1 MTAVNDTVLR
11 FGDVVYAIDTTP
23 KALRNWLQ
31 RGQVKLAS
39 PKPEEGWR
47 EFSYVDVA
55 ILALTRSIVDFGV
68 QVEEASNL
76 AHTILTYMQ
85 GEAWTTLKNVPPTAI
100 SIFWVNKAV
109 LIARDGETWNLMIWN
124 RWEEFPEDFPPAIII
139 IPEHTLRAA
148 LTRAMEIAGENEHAS
163 KE

>member
-39 PKPEEGWR
+39 PKPDEGWR

-68 QVEEASNL
+68 QVEDASNL
-76 AHTILTYMQ
+76 AHTILTHMQ
-85 GEAWTTLKNVPPTAI
+85 GEAWTAFKNIPPTAMAV
-100 SIFWVNKAV
+100 FWVNKAV
-109 LIARDGETWNLMIWN
+109 LIARDGELWNLLIWN
-124 RWEEFPEDFPPAIII
+124 LYDPFPEEFPPAIII
-139 IPEHTLRAA
+139 MPEKSLRTA
-148 LTRAMEIAGENEHAS
+148 LKRAMEISGEGNDTP